1 MKRVL
6 IIGAGGMLGHKMWQ
20 VLGKQFQVYGTL
32 RRFEDRLR
40 MTGIFDEQRI
50 VTDVDAWHLDSVRRA
65 FAETRPDWV
74 LNCVGIIKQ
83 RQIVHDPKQAI
94 YINALFP
101 HLLAEI
107 CAESGSRLIHVSTDC
122 VFSGRKGSYLETDPS
137 DAEDQ
142 YGRTKFLGEVTS
154 HGCLTVRTS
163 IVGRDLFSNY
173 SLIDW
178 FLSQVGKRVKGY
190 TRAIYTGL
198 TTAALSREIGRIIS
212 AFPSLEGLYQVSS
225 APISKYDLLQML
237 NTAFNCGI
245 TIDRD
250 QNFVLDRSLL
260 SNRYWQATD
269 SQAPSWQEMVTE
281 LSQDPTDYDG
291 LRKLLY

>member
-1 MKRVL
+1 MTQIL
-6 IIGAGGMLGHKMWQ
+6 ILGAAGMLGHKAWQ
-20 VLGKQFQVYGTL
+20 VLGRQFQVYGTV
-32 RRFEDRLR
+32 RQFDDRLR
-40 MTGIFDEQRI
+40 MTGIFDERRI
-50 VTDVDAWHLDSVRRA
+50 VTDVDAWRLDSVRRA

-83 RQIVHDPKQAI
+83 RQLVYDTKQAI

-107 CAESGSRLIHVSTDC
+107 CAENGSRLIHISTDC
-122 VFSGRKGSYLETDPS
+122 VFSGRKGSYLETDPA

-142 YGRTKFLGEVTS
+142 YGRTKFLGEVS
-154 HGCLTVRTS
+154 SPGCLTIRTS

-173 SLIDW
+173 SLLDW
-178 FLSQVGKRVKGY
+178 FLSQAGKRVKGY

-212 AFPSLEGLYQVSS
+212 EFPSLEGLYQVSS
-225 APISKYDLLQML
+225 APISKSDLLQMV
-237 NTAFNCGI
+237 NAAFNSGI

-250 QNFVLDRSLL
+250 GDFVLDRSLL
-260 SNRYWQATD
+260 SNRYWQSTQ
-269 SQAPSWQEMVTE
+269 SQAPSWQDMVSE
-281 LSQDPTDYDG
+281 LSQDLTDYEG
-291 LRKLLY
+291 FRRLLQ